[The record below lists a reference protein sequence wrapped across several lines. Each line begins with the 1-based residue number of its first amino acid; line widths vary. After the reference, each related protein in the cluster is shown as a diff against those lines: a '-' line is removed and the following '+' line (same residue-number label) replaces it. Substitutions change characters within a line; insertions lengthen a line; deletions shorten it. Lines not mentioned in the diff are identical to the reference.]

1 LIRDQRWCA
10 VDIGCGR
17 RPSDTAAT
25 TRSIEKPAMPIGRFT
40 AASRDARFHGF
51 GPFDDDFDPFEDDEE
66 TDVLLP
72 LE

>member
-1 LIRDQRWCA
+1 MNTVRSFA
-10 VDIGCGR
+10 F
-17 RPSDTAAT
+17 RPAT
-25 TRSIEKPAMPIGRFT
+25 FSSTH
-40 AASRDARFHGF
+40 ASKGF

>member
-1 LIRDQRWCA
+1 MNTVRPFN
-10 VDIGCGR
+10 R
-17 RPSDTAAT
+17 RPTPCSPMHAIVHAT
-25 TRSIEKPAMPIGRFT
+25 R
-40 AASRDARFHGF
+40 GF

>member
-1 LIRDQRWCA
+1 MKVVRPHNH
-10 VDIGCGR
+10 
-17 RPSDTAAT
+17 RPSSRPTPLAA
-25 TRSIEKPAMPIGRFT
+25 RHAVR
-40 AASRDARFHGF
+40 GF

>member
-1 LIRDQRWCA
+1 MNVVRLRSQL
-10 VDIGCGR
+10 
-17 RPSDTAAT
+17 PSP
-25 TRSIEKPAMPIGRFT
+25 RSIPL
-40 AASRDARFHGF
+40 AALHAARGF

>member
-1 LIRDQRWCA
+1 MKVVRLHSLLPSPRSTPQRTP
-10 VDIGCGR
+10 R
-17 RPSDTAAT
+17 AA
-25 TRSIEKPAMPIGRFT
+25 R
-40 AASRDARFHGF
+40 GF

>member
-1 LIRDQRWCA
+1 MKVVRLHNPL
-10 VDIGCGR
+10 
-17 RPSDTAAT
+17 PSPRSLPHAA
-25 TRSIEKPAMPIGRFT
+25 P
-40 AASRDARFHGF
+40 RDARGF

>member
-1 LIRDQRWCA
+1 MKVVRLHD
-10 VDIGCGR
+10 R
-17 RPSDTAAT
+17 RPSSRSTPHAA
-25 TRSIEKPAMPIGRFT
+25 PH
-40 AASRDARFHGF
+40 AARGF

>member
-1 LIRDQRWCA
+1 MNVVRLRSQL
-10 VDIGCGR
+10 
-17 RPSDTAAT
+17 PSP
-25 TRSIEKPAMPIGRFT
+25 RSIPPAAPR
-40 AASRDARFHGF
+40 AARGF

>member
-1 LIRDQRWCA
+1 
-10 VDIGCGR
+10 
-17 RPSDTAAT
+17 
-25 TRSIEKPAMPIGRFT
+25 MPIGRFT
-40 AASRDARFHGF
+40 AASRDTRFHGF

>member
-1 LIRDQRWCA
+1 M
-10 VDIGCGR
+10 
-17 RPSDTAAT
+17 T
-25 TRSIEKPAMPIGRFT
+25 TRLPFACHSIR
-40 AASRDARFHGF
+40 GF

>member
-1 LIRDQRWCA
+1 MKVVRLHSLLPS
-10 VDIGCGR
+10 R
-17 RPSDTAAT
+17 RSTRRSTPQGTPHAA
-25 TRSIEKPAMPIGRFT
+25 R
-40 AASRDARFHGF
+40 GF

>member
-1 LIRDQRWCA
+1 MITARPLN
-10 VDIGCGR
+10 R
-17 RPSDTAAT
+17 RPTPCSTTHAA
-25 TRSIEKPAMPIGRFT
+25 R
-40 AASRDARFHGF
+40 GF